1 MRRDLNRGEAVDT
14 FQSIDAFVRVAEAS
28 SFADVARQLGVSKS
42 VITSRVQQL
51 EEFVGAPLFHRTTR
65 HVRLSE
71 IGELFHKEC
80 ADLIARANGL
90 VDQMRDSRVAPTG
103 MLRIHALPGFVL
115 GHMAHLLN
123 EFQNA
128 YPGIAID
135 LTVNDAV
142 VDPVKEGFDCAL
154 QIFPPASEELIERRL
169 FQVRRVFCAAPDYL
183 AQHPLIQQPEDL
195 LHHRLG
201 LYSRYPSRDRW
212 IFNGTARQVILD
224 LKPALRTNSVHML
237 RDYAIDGGGVVCIP
251 TIVAADAVANG
262 QLSLLLPDFQL
273 SHFWFS
279 AVYPKTQRN
288 MFKLRLFL
296 DHISR
301 SFSEIPPW
309 DSAMDS
315 AADAI

>member
-1 MRRDLNRGEAVDT
+1 MDT

-195 LHHRLG
+195 LRHRLG

>member
-1 MRRDLNRGEAVDT
+1 MDT

-42 VITSRVQQL
+42 VITTRVQQL

-115 GHMAHLLN
+115 GHMAHLLS
-123 EFQNA
+123 EFQNL
-128 YPGIAID
+128 YPGIGID

-183 AQHPLIQQPEDL
+183 AQHSPINQPEDL
-195 LHHRLG
+195 LQHRLG

-212 IFNGTARQVILD
+212 IFNGPARQVILD

-251 TIVAADAVANG
+251 TIVAAEGIADG
-262 QLSLLLPDFQL
+262 RLGLLLQDFQL

-296 DHISR
+296 DHITQ

-309 DSAMDS
+309 DLAMDNLNHEG
-315 AADAI
+315 

>member
-1 MRRDLNRGEAVDT
+1 MDR

-28 SFADVARQLGVSKS
+28 SFADVARQLGVPKS

-71 IGELFHKEC
+71 TGELFYKEC

-90 VDQMRDSRVAPTG
+90 VDQMRESRVSPTG
-103 MLRIHALPGFVL
+103 TLRIHALPGFVL

-123 EFQNA
+123 QFQNL

-154 QIFPPASEELIERRL
+154 QIFPPASEDLIERRL
-169 FQVRRVFCAAPDYL
+169 FQVRRIFCASPAYL
-183 AQHPLIQQPEDL
+183 AQHEPVREPEDL
-195 LHHRLG
+195 QQHRLG

-212 IFNGTARQVILD
+212 VFNGQDRQVILD
-224 LKPALRTNSVHML
+224 LKPSLRTNSVHML
-237 RDYAIDGGGVVCIP
+237 RDYAIDGGGIVCIP
-251 TIVAADAVANG
+251 TVVAAEMIVAG
-262 QLSLLLPDFQL
+262 KLSPLLDQYQL
-273 SHFWFS
+273 SHFWLS
-279 AVYPKTQRN
+279 AVFPKTQRN
-288 MFKLRLFL
+288 MYKLRLFL
-296 DHISR
+296 DHITQ

-309 DSAMDS
+309 DMAMMAHDAQR
-315 AADAI
+315 AAVR

>member
-1 MRRDLNRGEAVDT
+1 VDT

-103 MLRIHALPGFVL
+103 TLRIHALPGFVL

-183 AQHPLIQQPEDL
+183 AQHPLINQPEDL

-251 TIVAADAVANG
+251 TIVAADAVADG

-296 DHISR
+296 DHITR

-309 DSAMDS
+309 DSAMDAS
-315 AADAI
+315 ADAL

>member
-1 MRRDLNRGEAVDT
+1 MDT

-195 LHHRLG
+195 LNHRLG

-315 AADAI
+315 AADAM

>member
-1 MRRDLNRGEAVDT
+1 MDR

-42 VITSRVQQL
+42 VITTRVQQL

-71 IGELFHKEC
+71 IGELFYKEC

-90 VDQMRDSRVAPTG
+90 VDQMRDSRITPTG
-103 MLRIHALPGFVL
+103 TLRIHALPGFVL
-115 GHMAHLLN
+115 GHMAHLLSQ
-123 EFQNA
+123 FQNQ

-142 VDPVKEGFDCAL
+142 IDPVKEGFDCAL
-154 QIFPPASEELIERRL
+154 QIFPPASEDLIERRL
-169 FQVRRVFCAAPDYL
+169 FQVRRIFCASPDYL
-183 AQHPLIQQPEDL
+183 AAHPQIAEPEDL
-195 LHHRLG
+195 LSHRLG

-212 IFNGTARQVILD
+212 VFTGTDRQVILD

-237 RDYAIDGGGVVCIP
+237 LDYAIDGGGVVCIP
-251 TIVAADAVANG
+251 TIVAADAI
-262 QLSLLLPDFQL
+262 LSGKLKLLIKNYQL

-279 AVYPKTQRN
+279 AVFPKTQRN
-288 MFKLRLFL
+288 MVKLRLFL
-296 DHISR
+296 DHITE
-301 SFSEIPPW
+301 SFNEIPPW
-309 DSAMDS
+309 DVVMNKEMQ
-315 AADAI
+315 AD

>member
-1 MRRDLNRGEAVDT
+1 MDT

-103 MLRIHALPGFVL
+103 TLRIHALPGFVL

-251 TIVAADAVANG
+251 TIVAADAVADG
-262 QLSLLLPDFQL
+262 QLRLLLPDFQL

-296 DHISR
+296 DHITR

-309 DSAMDS
+309 DSAMDAS
-315 AADAI
+315 ADAL

>member
-1 MRRDLNRGEAVDT
+1 MDT
-14 FQSIDAFVRVAEAS
+14 FQSIDAFVRVAESS

-90 VDQMRDSRVAPTG
+90 VDQMRDSRVTPTG
-103 MLRIHALPGFVL
+103 TLRIHALPGFVL
-115 GHMAHLLN
+115 GHMAHLLSQ
-123 EFQNA
+123 FQNQ
-128 YPGIAID
+128 YPGISID

-169 FQVRRVFCAAPDYL
+169 FQVRRIFCASPEYL
-183 AQHPLIQQPEDL
+183 ESHAEIVEPEDL
-195 LHHRLG
+195 QNHRLG
-201 LYSRYPSRDRW
+201 LYSRYPSKDRW
-212 IFNGTARQVILD
+212 VFTGTDRQVILD
-224 LKPALRTNSVHML
+224 LKPSLRTNSVHML

-251 TIVAADAVANG
+251 TIVAAEAIAAG
-262 QLSLLLPDFQL
+262 KLKLLIEDYQL

-279 AVYPKTQRN
+279 AVFPKTQRN
-288 MFKLRLFL
+288 MYKLRLFL
-296 DHISR
+296 DHITS
-301 SFSEIPPW
+301 SFAEIPPW
-309 DSAMDS
+309 DLAMS
-315 AADAI
+315 KKTASQ

>member
-1 MRRDLNRGEAVDT
+1 MDT

-90 VDQMRDSRVAPTG
+90 VDQMRDSRAAPTG

-183 AQHPLIQQPEDL
+183 AQHPMIQQPEDL
-195 LHHRLG
+195 LNHRLG

-296 DHISR
+296 DHITR
-301 SFSEIPPW
+301 SFSAIPPW

-315 AADAI
+315 ATDAM